1 MIAKKALDAAAGG
14 SKRVMESAAS
24 GSRKAV
30 DSTTAASRKAL
41 KSTADISRGVAGSVS
56 SGSRKALD
64 VAAGGSKRAMESA
77 SSGSRK
83 VLDSTTAASRRA
95 LKSTADVSR
104 GVAGSVSSGSKKAL
118 DAAAG
123 GSKRAMESAASGSRK
138 VLDSTTAVSRE
149 ALKSA
154 SVSADRLIHVTQGVL
169 ASALSADLNSMLAGL
184 ANGPATIYDK
194 AMDAEYLATN
204 IGGGNH
210 RLFDGGHTI
219 AGAFEAVKGAST
231 EDSIIQEG
239 LGFVQGM
246 FRDLTTSKG
255 LPLASWDKA
264 TYDHAASF
272 LETRF
277 QLSREWFN
285 DLNSYTA
292 AELLCGSIGI
302 LALVCQWNRAD
313 TESFSRMVG
322 SMGMAAALSAN
333 PLLLVISVVAFARA
347 FQRARLDGKYGDLL
361 DGSARGAVVA
371 TLTIVAVAQVT
382 TIGGPVGLSFLVSLV
397 VGILASKAVSHV
409 SVTDISREVAGS
421 VASGSKRALDAAAGG
436 SKRAMESA
444 ASGSRIALDST
455 TAASRKALKST
466 ADISQVLAE
475 RAKAA
480 AVEIGSLTGSA
491 LPALPGR

>member
-1 MIAKKALDAAAGG
+1 ML
-14 SKRVMESAAS
+14 
-24 GSRKAV
+24 
-30 DSTTAASRKAL
+30 
-41 KSTADISRGVAGSVS
+41 
-56 SGSRKALD
+56 
-64 VAAGGSKRAMESA
+64 
-77 SSGSRK
+77 
-83 VLDSTTAASRRA
+83 
-95 LKSTADVSR
+95 
-104 GVAGSVSSGSKKAL
+104 
-118 DAAAG
+118 
-123 GSKRAMESAASGSRK
+123 
-138 VLDSTTAVSRE
+138 
-149 ALKSA
+149 
-154 SVSADRLIHVTQGVL
+154 
-169 ASALSADLNSMLAGL
+169 ADLAKGT
-184 ANGPATIYDK
+184 ATIYDK
-194 AMDAEYLATN
+194 AMDATYLATN
-204 IGGGNH
+204 IGGRNH

-231 EDSIIQEG
+231 EDSVIQEG
-239 LGFVQGM
+239 LGYVQGM

-255 LPLASWDKA
+255 LPLANWDKA
-264 TYDHAASF
+264 TYDQVAGF
-272 LETRF
+272 LESRF
-277 QLSREWFN
+277 HLSREWFS
-285 DLNSYTA
+285 DLTTYEA
-292 AELLCGSIGI
+292 PELIGGSIGI
-302 LALVCQWNRAD
+302 LAVVFQWNRGD

-333 PLLLVISVVAFARA
+333 PLLLVITVVAMARA

-371 TLTIVAVAQVT
+371 TLTIVTVAQVT

-421 VASGSKRALDAAAGG
+421 VASGSKRVLDAAAGG

-444 ASGSRIALDST
+444 ASGSRKALDST

-480 AVEIGSLTGSA
+480 AVEIGSLAGSA